1 MERKVN
7 IMDEI
12 LVISGVFLC
21 FFTFTLY
28 NLYLY
33 PWNSSL
39 NLTLDILLF
48 WFGYVVYEINH
59 DVYFKRQNVVKK
71 ENVGESTYEG
81 TSEGLRENT
90 WEVV

>member
-1 MERKVN
+1 
-7 IMDEI
+7 MDEI
-12 LVISGVFLC
+12 LVISGSFLC
-21 FFTFTLY
+21 FLTFTLY

-59 DVYFKRQNVVKK
+59 DVVFKRQNVVKK
-71 ENVGESTYEG
+71 DNTGEKTG
-81 TSEGLRENT
+81 ENT